1 MIEFHMPTLGADM
14 EQGKL
19 LEWRVRPGDAV
30 RRGQVVAVVD
40 TAKAAIDVECWHDG
54 TVHALLVEPGAM
66 LPVGAPLAVLREA
79 GESAAAVEAA
89 WVAAAAA
96 AAARASA
103 SASASATLA
112 LPSAAGADQGAFE
125 TGAATCPEPLPPGPR
140 PPPPSRLPPQP
151 APSAPEPRPHTPSPP
166 LSPPLTLHGLAGPHS
181 RAGLPAGAPRP
192 RLSPYARR
200 RAQEMRGVIAAA
212 MSRSKREIPHYYLA
226 QDVPLL
232 HATAWLQEQN
242 RSRPP
247 AKRLLMAA
255 LLLKAVA
262 TALTRVPGFNG
273 YWHNEGFE
281 PAQGIHLGVAISLR
295 AGGLV
300 APALH
305 DVPALDL
312 ENLSL
317 ALADLVKR
325 TRAGQLRSSEL
336 ADPTIT
342 VTALGDQGVDQVFG
356 IIHPPQVAL
365 VGFGRVAP
373 RPWVTDDGIQ
383 AVPVVGA
390 TLSADHRATDG
401 HQGALLLAEI
411 MEQLQDPAALDHPAP
426 AAAYRT
432 NAAASSPESP
442 SALARANPSA
452 PAAPAA
458 ASAA

>member
-1 MIEFHMPTLGADM
+1 MIEFSMPALGADM
-14 EQGKL
+14 ERGTL

-40 TAKAAIDVECWHDG
+40 TVKAAIDVECWHDG
-54 TVHALLVEPGAM
+54 TVHALLAEPGAL

-89 WVAAAAA
+89 WVAKT
-96 AAARASA
+96 ASA
-103 SASASATLA
+103 A
-112 LPSAAGADQGAFE
+112 LQRTAGADAGPIE
-125 TGAATCPEPLPPGPR
+125 SATARRLV
-140 PPPPSRLPPQP
+140 PPPAAPPP
-151 APSAPEPRPHTPSPP
+151 VSPQ
-166 LSPPLTLHGLAGPHS
+166 LGPQ
-181 RAGLPAGAPRP
+181 GPAGAPHP

-232 HATAWLQEQN
+232 HATAWLQQKN
-242 RSRPP
+242 LSRPP
-247 AKRLLMAA
+247 AQRLLMAA

-262 TALTRVPGFNG
+262 AALTRVPGFNG
-273 YWHNEGFE
+273 YWREHRYE
-281 PAQGIHLGVAISLR
+281 PAEGIHLGVAISLR

-312 ENLSL
+312 ETVSL
-317 ALADLVKR
+317 ALVDLVRR

-336 ADPTIT
+336 ADPTLT
-342 VTALGDQGVDQVFG
+342 VTALGEQGVDQVFG

-373 RPWVTDDGIQ
+373 RAWVTDDGVQ

-411 MEQLQDPAALDHPAP
+411 LEQLQDPAALDRPILP
-426 AAAYRT
+426 LGRS
-432 NAAASSPESP
+432 ASS
-442 SALARANPSA
+442 
-452 PAAPAA
+452 
-458 ASAA
+458 ASAALEAAEEAHAPSSADPGRSAAPTS

>member
-1 MIEFHMPTLGADM
+1 MIEFSMPALGADM
-14 EQGKL
+14 ERGTL

-40 TAKAAIDVECWHDG
+40 TVKAAIDVECWHDG
-54 TVHALLVEPGAM
+54 TVHALLAEPGAL

-89 WVAAAAA
+89 WVAKT
-96 AAARASA
+96 ASA
-103 SASASATLA
+103 A
-112 LPSAAGADQGAFE
+112 LQRTAGADAGPIE
-125 TGAATCPEPLPPGPR
+125 SATARRLV
-140 PPPPSRLPPQP
+140 PPPA
-151 APSAPEPRPHTPSPP
+151 APPP
-166 LSPPLTLHGLAGPHS
+166 LMPQLGPQGRTAAAH
-181 RAGLPAGAPRP
+181 P

-232 HATAWLQEQN
+232 HATAWLQQKN
-242 RSRPP
+242 LSRPP
-247 AKRLLMAA
+247 AQRLLMAA

-262 TALTRVPGFNG
+262 AALTRVPGFNG
-273 YWHNEGFE
+273 YWREDRYE
-281 PAQGIHLGVAISLR
+281 PAEGIHLGVAISLR

-312 ENLSL
+312 ETVSL
-317 ALADLVKR
+317 ALVDLVKR

-336 ADPTIT
+336 ADPTLT
-342 VTALGDQGVDQVFG
+342 VTALGEQGVDQVFG

-373 RPWVTDDGIQ
+373 RAWVTDDGIQ

-411 MEQLQDPAALDHPAP
+411 LEQLQDPAALDRPILP
-426 AAAYRT
+426 LGRS
-432 NAAASSPESP
+432 ASS
-442 SALARANPSA
+442 
-452 PAAPAA
+452 
-458 ASAA
+458 ASAALEAAEEAHAPSSADPGRSAAPTS